1 MVQVLGDFDR
11 HPAVPQPEEGVTYAA
26 KIDKAETRLNF
37 DQPADAVERQIR
49 AFNPPGA
56 WFEHG
61 GERIRVLA
69 GELFPG
75 EGRGPAATGPI
86 LDPGLRR
93 GTVMDER
100 LTIACASGAIRPTL
114 VQRAGRGVVTTREL
128 LNGFPIPP
136 GTRL

>member
-1 MVQVLGDFDR
+1 
-11 HPAVPQPEEGVTYAA
+11 VTYAA

-56 WFEHG
+56 WFEHD

-69 GELFPG
+69 AEIVD
-75 EGRGPAATGPI
+75 AAAE
-86 LDPGLRR
+86 DPGVVWPDL
-93 GTVMDER
+93 E
-100 LTIACASGAIRPTL
+100 IACAEGLIRPTR

-136 GTRL
+136 GTQL